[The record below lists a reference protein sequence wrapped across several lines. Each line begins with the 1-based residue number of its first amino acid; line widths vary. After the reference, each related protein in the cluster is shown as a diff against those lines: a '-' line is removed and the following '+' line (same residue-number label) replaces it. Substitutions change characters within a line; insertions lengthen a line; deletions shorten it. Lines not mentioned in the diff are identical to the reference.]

1 MISKW
6 KKTGK
11 LSIVGKIWVLF
22 VIGLIVSIPQLFST
36 NFNLLD
42 IMSNNYSEEIKILFL
57 VLGIISGIL
66 SIVVNILFQ
75 PAFYLGQQYVYLKVV
90 REEKFSI
97 KDAFYGFNNY
107 KKAIKLYLIM
117 MLYIVGGLILF
128 IIPGIILAYRYSMC
142 FYILADEKDIS
153 VRECLKKSKEIT
165 SGYKMDLFLMDLS
178 FIGWLVLSLLTLGIL
193 SIWLTPYMLAS
204 RTTAYLDL
212 NPIEFVNES
221 E

>member
-22 VIGLIVSIPQLFST
+22 VVGLIASIPQFFSG
-36 NFNLLD
+36 NFNFSDL
-42 IMSNNYSEEIKILFL
+42 MSKNLKEELKVLFL

-66 SIVVNILFQ
+66 SIVVNILLQ

-97 KDAFYGFNNY
+97 KDVFYGFNNY
-107 KKAIKLYLIM
+107 KKAVKLYLIM
-117 MLYIVGGLILF
+117 MVYIIGGLILF
-128 IIPGIILAYRYSMC
+128 IIPGIIMAYRYSMC

-153 VRECLKKSKEIT
+153 VSECLKKSKEIT

-178 FIGWLVLSLLTLGIL
+178 FIGWLVLSLLSLGIL

-204 RTTAYLDL
+204 KTAAYLDL
-212 NPIEFVNES
+212 NPNEFLKKS

>member
-66 SIVVNILFQ
+66 SIVVNILLQ
-75 PAFYLGQQYVYLKVV
+75 PAFYLGQQYVT
-90 REEKFSI
+90 RQ
-97 KDAFYGFNNY
+97 
-107 KKAIKLYLIM
+107 
-117 MLYIVGGLILF
+117 
-128 IIPGIILAYRYSMC
+128 
-142 FYILADEKDIS
+142 
-153 VRECLKKSKEIT
+153 
-165 SGYKMDLFLMDLS
+165 
-178 FIGWLVLSLLTLGIL
+178 
-193 SIWLTPYMLAS
+193 
-204 RTTAYLDL
+204 RTW
-212 NPIEFVNES
+212 NS
-221 E
+221 